1 MPHTPPTMAML
12 VEIYRQHK
20 TPLDIFCIIL
30 FVVVGRVFYCG
41 GKMREAIGDVV
52 IGTTLV
58 TLLSAKIPSIS
69 LLPLIGIDITLDH
82 HELAFMVGIL
92 GLHGVKEA
100 AFRFLKSRLG
110 IDIRGGQQTKE
121 PK

>member
-1 MPHTPPTMAML
+1 MPHSPPTLAML
-12 VEIYRQHK
+12 VELYRQHK

-41 GKMREAIGDVV
+41 GKFREAIGDVV

-69 LLPLIGIDITLDH
+69 LLPLGIDITLDH

-92 GLHGVKEA
+92 GIHGVKEA
-100 AFRFLKSRLG
+100 AFRFLKSRFG
-110 IDIRGGQQTKE
+110 IDMRGDQQSKE